1 MNKLAPVFL
10 FELRSTLRRRTYQI
24 MTAAFPVLGIALI
37 LIIRLIATFAGDDEP
52 EHRGYVDRWGRLPAE
67 MPAEAPLR
75 PYTSQEQAQAALLND
90 DIEAYFVIPANY
102 VETGVVQEYT
112 TSESSIFSDG
122 DAPAVLRALLIQALV
137 DEVSP
142 EIAARVQRP
151 VRIETVRLTPEGEFA
166 PEERD
171 EFSRFIIPYGF
182 SVMLFMAIAFS
193 SGFLVQSVTE
203 EKQSR
208 TIEILLSSVSP
219 ITLMAGKILGLGAA
233 SLLQILVWLLSAWLL
248 ASVAGSVFS
257 LPGDIAIDPV
267 TLALAVIFFLLA
279 YLFFGTILA
288 GLGAMMTAPQEA
300 SQIGGMVAM
309 LTVVPIV
316 LMAPI
321 IDEPNGA
328 LARVFTFIPF
338 TTPTTVM
345 LRLSAATLPWLDI
358 VGGAVVLALSS
369 LVGIFLAARVF
380 RAFLLL
386 YGRRPG
392 LREVWRTLRTP

>member
-1 MNKLAPVFL
+1 MNKLFPVFL
-10 FELRSTLRRRTYQI
+10 YELRSTLRRRTYQI
-24 MTAAFPVLGIALI
+24 MTAAFPVLGLAI
-37 LIIRLIATFAGDDEP
+37 LLLIRLISTLAGE
-52 EHRGYVDRWGRLPAE
+52 EELELRGYVDRWGRLPGE
-67 MPAEAPLR
+67 LPAEAPLR
-75 PYTSQEQAQAALLND
+75 PYPSQEDAQAALLNEE
-90 DIEAYFVIPANY
+90 IEAYFVIPANY

-112 TSESSIFSDG
+112 TSESGIFSDG
-122 DAPAVLRALLIQALV
+122 DTVLRALLIQALV

-151 VRIETVRLTPEGEFA
+151 VRIETVRLTPEGEIA

-182 SVMLFMAIAFS
+182 SILLFMAIAFS
-193 SGFLVQSVTE
+193 SGLLVESVTE

-208 TIEILLSSVSP
+208 TIEIFLSSVSP

-248 ASVAGSVFS
+248 ASVAGSIFS

-267 TLALAVIFFLLA
+267 MLALGVIFFLLA

-288 GLGAMMTAPQEA
+288 GLGAMMSSPQEGSPIA
-300 SQIGGMVAM
+300 GVVSM
-309 LTVVPIV
+309 LAIVPIFFI
-316 LMAPI
+316 API

-338 TTPTTVM
+338 TTPITVM
-345 LRLSAATLPWLDI
+345 LRLSAATLPWLDM

-369 LVGIFLAARVF
+369 VGGIFLSARVF

-392 LREVWRTLRTP
+392 LREIWRALRTA

>member
-1 MNKLAPVFL
+1 MNKLIPVFL

-37 LIIRLIATFAGDDEP
+37 LIIRLISTFVDDEEP
-52 EHRGYVDRWGRLPAE
+52 ELRGYVDRWGRLPVE

-112 TSESSIFSDG
+112 TSGSSIFSDG
-122 DAPAVLRALLIQALV
+122 DPPAVLRALLIQTLV

-142 EIAARVQRP
+142 EIAARVQQP
-151 VRIETVRLTPEGEFA
+151 IHIETVRLTREGEIA

-182 SVMLFMAIAFS
+182 SILLFMAIAFS

-203 EKQSR
+203 EKQNR

-248 ASVAGSVFS
+248 VYVAGSIFS
-257 LPGDIAIDPV
+257 LQGDITIDPV
-267 TLALAVIFFLLA
+267 MLALGAIFFLLA

-288 GLGAMMTAPQEA
+288 GLGAMMSSSQEG
-300 SQIGGMVAM
+300 SQIGGFVSM
-309 LTVVPIV
+309 LAIIPIFF
-316 LMAPI
+316 MTPI

-338 TTPTTVM
+338 TTPLTVM
-345 LRLSAATLPWLDI
+345 LRLSAATLPWLDM

-369 LVGIFLAARVF
+369 LVGAFLAARVF

-392 LREVWRTLRTP
+392 LREVWRALRTP